1 LANVTSEIGYPTA
14 VASLQRRVI
23 SWQHGISRSPSPEA
37 SRSLT
42 MKRIQPIACTF
53 AAACLL
59 LAPAAR
65 AQSESLTGKMHEYK
79 DDVSLSNGQ
88 IRAGDV
94 CVNFIPVMQALG
106 FFNGLERIDTS
117 QGSEFRRNSNP
128 VDFFPDYLTIEIN
141 IRIEIC
147 DANIYT
153 PAKTPDV
160 IKGMQF
166 RVQWKR
172 GLYLRPAASVTIER
186 KPLQMEE
193 GDNRMLYVIK
203 VRDHGVP
210 LSDHLILSVIS
221 ASGKIMSR
229 RSARL

>member
-1 LANVTSEIGYPTA
+1 L
-14 VASLQRRVI
+14 
-23 SWQHGISRSPSPEA
+23 RSPSAAA
-37 SRSLT
+37 SRPLT
-42 MKRIQPIACTF
+42 MKLIRPIAYSL

-59 LAPAAR
+59 LAPIAH

-94 CVNFIPVMQALG
+94 CVNFIPVMQSLG

-117 QGSEFRRNSNP
+117 QGSEFRRNSQP

-141 IRIEIC
+141 IRIEVC

-153 PAKTPDV
+153 PAQTPDV

-172 GLYLRPAASVTIER
+172 GLYLRPVAGVTIER
-186 KPLQMEE
+186 KPLRMEE
-193 GDNRMLYVIK
+193 GDNQMLYVIK
-203 VRDHGVP
+203 VRDHNVP
-210 LSDHLILSVIS
+210 LTDHLILSVIS
-221 ASGKIMSR
+221 ANGKIMSR
-229 RSARL
+229 MSARL

>member
-1 LANVTSEIGYPTA
+1 VTAWYLAQPVS
-14 VASLQRRVI
+14 RRE
-23 SWQHGISRSPSPEA
+23 PPA
-37 SRSLT
+37 D
-42 MKRIQPIACTF
+42 MKITRPIAWTI

-59 LAPAAR
+59 LAPIAH

-94 CVNFIPVMQALG
+94 CVNFIPVMQSLG
-106 FFNGLERIDTS
+106 FFNGLERIDTA
-117 QGSEFRRNSNP
+117 QGSEFRRNSQP

-141 IRIEIC
+141 IRIEVC
-147 DANIYT
+147 DSNIYT
-153 PAKTPDV
+153 PAKTPDI

-172 GLYLRPAASVTIER
+172 GLYLRPAANVTIER

-193 GDNRMLYVIK
+193 GDNRMLFVIK
-203 VRDHGVP
+203 LRDHSVP

-221 ASGKIMSR
+221 ANGKIMSR
-229 RSARL
+229 MSARL

>member
-1 LANVTSEIGYPTA
+1 
-14 VASLQRRVI
+14 
-23 SWQHGISRSPSPEA
+23 
-37 SRSLT
+37 
-42 MKRIQPIACTF
+42 MKLNRPIAYSL

-59 LAPAAR
+59 LAPVAR
-65 AQSESLTGKMHEYK
+65 AQSEGLTGKMHEYK
-79 DDVSLSNGQ
+79 DDVALSTGQ
-88 IRAGDV
+88 IRTGDV
-94 CVNFIPVMQALG
+94 CVNFIPVMQSPG

-128 VDFFPDYLTIEIN
+128 VYFFPDYLTIEIN
-141 IRIEIC
+141 IRIEVC
-147 DANIYT
+147 DANMYT

-172 GLYLRPAASVTIER
+172 GLYLRPAANVTIDR
-186 KPLQMEE
+186 KPLVMEE
-193 GDNRMLYVIK
+193 GDNRLLYVIK
-203 VRDHGVP
+203 VRDHNVP

-229 RSARL
+229 MSARL

>member
-1 LANVTSEIGYPTA
+1 VPRYIVTAWYLAQPLS
-14 VASLQRRVI
+14 RRE
-23 SWQHGISRSPSPEA
+23 PPA
-37 SRSLT
+37 D
-42 MKRIQPIACTF
+42 MKLIRLIAYLF

-59 LAPAAR
+59 LAPLAH
-65 AQSESLTGKMHEYK
+65 AQSESLTGKMHEYR

-88 IRAGDV
+88 IRTGDV
-94 CVNFIPVMQALG
+94 CVNFIPVMQSLS
-106 FFNGLERIDTS
+106 FFNGLERIDTP
-117 QGSEFRRNSNP
+117 QGSEFRRNSQP

-141 IRIEIC
+141 IRIEVC
-147 DANIYT
+147 DSSLYT

-172 GLYLRPAASVTIER
+172 GLYLRPAATVTIER
-186 KPLQMEE
+186 KPLVMEE

-203 VRDHGVP
+203 VRDHNVP

-229 RSARL
+229 MSARL

>member
-1 LANVTSEIGYPTA
+1 
-14 VASLQRRVI
+14 
-23 SWQHGISRSPSPEA
+23 
-37 SRSLT
+37 
-42 MKRIQPIACTF
+42 MKLIRPIAYPL

-59 LAPAAR
+59 LAPSAR
-65 AQSESLTGKMHEYK
+65 PQSEGLTGKMHEYK

-94 CVNFIPVMQALG
+94 CVNFIPVMQSLG

-117 QGSEFRRNSNP
+117 QGSEFRRNSQV

-141 IRIEIC
+141 IRIEVC

-153 PAKTPDV
+153 PAQTPDV

-172 GLYLRPAASVTIER
+172 GLSLRPVASVTIER
-186 KPLQMEE
+186 KPLVMEE
-193 GDNRMLYVIK
+193 GDNRMLYVIR
-203 VRDHGVP
+203 VRDRNVP
-210 LSDHLILSVIS
+210 LTDHLILSVIS
-221 ASGKIMSR
+221 ANGKIMSR
-229 RSARL
+229 MSARL

>member
-1 LANVTSEIGYPTA
+1 
-14 VASLQRRVI
+14 
-23 SWQHGISRSPSPEA
+23 
-37 SRSLT
+37 
-42 MKRIQPIACTF
+42 MKRIQPIAWSF

-59 LAPAAR
+59 LAPVAR
-65 AQSESLTGKMHEYK
+65 AQSEGLTGKMHEYK

-106 FFNGLERIDTS
+106 FFNGLERIDTP
-117 QGSEFRRNSNP
+117 QGSEFLRNSNP

-153 PAKTPDV
+153 PAKTPDL

-186 KPLQMEE
+186 KPLAMEE
-193 GDNRMLYVIK
+193 GDNRMLFVIK
-203 VRDHGVP
+203 VRDHNVP
-210 LSDHLILSVIS
+210 LTDHLILSVLS

-229 RSARL
+229 MSARL

>member
-1 LANVTSEIGYPTA
+1 
-14 VASLQRRVI
+14 
-23 SWQHGISRSPSPEA
+23 
-37 SRSLT
+37 
-42 MKRIQPIACTF
+42 MKLIRPIAYSF

-59 LAPAAR
+59 LAPSAP
-65 AQSESLTGKMHEYK
+65 AQSEGLAGKMHEYK
-79 DDVSLSNGQ
+79 DDVALSTGQ
-88 IRAGDV
+88 IRADDV
-94 CVNFIPVMQALG
+94 CVNFIPVMQSLG

-141 IRIEIC
+141 IRIEVC

-160 IKGMQF
+160 IRGMQF

-172 GLYLRPAASVTIER
+172 GLYLRPVANVAIER
-186 KPLQMEE
+186 KPLIMEE

-203 VRDHGVP
+203 VRDHNVP
-210 LSDHLILSVIS
+210 LTDHLILSVIS
-221 ASGKIMSR
+221 AKGKIMSR
-229 RSARL
+229 MSARL

>member
-1 LANVTSEIGYPTA
+1 L
-14 VASLQRRVI
+14 
-23 SWQHGISRSPSPEA
+23 RSPSAAA
-37 SRSLT
+37 SRPLT
-42 MKRIQPIACTF
+42 MKLIRPIAYSF

-59 LAPAAR
+59 LAPSAR
-65 AQSESLTGKMHEYK
+65 AQSEGLTGKMHEYR
-79 DDVSLSNGQ
+79 DDVALSTGQ
-88 IRAGDV
+88 IRTGEV
-94 CVNFIPVMQALG
+94 CVNLIPVMQALG

-141 IRIEIC
+141 IRIEVC

-172 GLYLRPAASVTIER
+172 GLYLRPAANVTIER
-186 KPLQMEE
+186 KPLVMEE

-203 VRDHGVP
+203 VRDHNVP

-221 ASGKIMSR
+221 ANGKIMSR
-229 RSARL
+229 MSARL

>member
-1 LANVTSEIGYPTA
+1 L
-14 VASLQRRVI
+14 
-23 SWQHGISRSPSPEA
+23 RSPSAAA
-37 SRSLT
+37 SRPLT
-42 MKRIQPIACTF
+42 MKLFRPIAYSY

-59 LAPAAR
+59 LAPIAH

-94 CVNFIPVMQALG
+94 CVNFIPVMQSLG

-117 QGSEFRRNSNP
+117 QGSEFRRNSQP
-128 VDFFPDYLTIEIN
+128 VDFFPDYLTIEIT

-147 DANIYT
+147 DSNTYT
-153 PAKTPDV
+153 PAQTPDA

-172 GLYLRPAASVTIER
+172 GLYLRPVASLTIER
-186 KPLQMEE
+186 KPLRLEE
-193 GDNRMLYVIK
+193 GDNQMLYVIK
-203 VRDHGVP
+203 VRDHSVP
-210 LSDHLILSVIS
+210 LTDHLILSVIS
-221 ASGKIMSR
+221 ANGKIMSR
-229 RSARL
+229 MSARL